1 LVVRGCAETTAY
13 FRQFLEESHSEET
26 DKPSQILIDQS
37 IESEDIWGQA
47 YLDETIAI
55 KIVNDTEEAIAWINQ
70 YSSGHADVLL
80 TDSLSER
87 DRFVSRVN
95 SSTIFVNA
103 HSRFSRCFKLG
114 DSGNAK
120 IALGMSSL
128 KTRGASRYP
137 GLIDI
142 YALTTTKQVL
152 TNSWMQ

>member
-1 LVVRGCAETTAY
+1 MRGCLATNVY
-13 FRQFLEESHSEET
+13 FREFLEKRSPDTDQANLYQQVMET
-26 DKPSQILIDQS
+26 
-37 IESEDIWGQA
+37 EDIWNQA

-87 DRFVSRVN
+87 DRFVSCVN

-103 HSRFSRCFKLG
+103 HSRFNRYAKSG
-114 DSGNAK
+114 DNGNAK

-137 GLIDI
+137 GVIDI

-152 TNSWMQ
+152 TNSWFS